1 MRYNEI
7 REERRMKDEEK
18 VRKLEKKLERA
29 LRENED
35 RWRERDERLKVM
47 EDMMKR
53 EVGRKVAEG
62 RGSKEQS
69 RSQEEE

>member
-1 MRYNEI
+1 
-7 REERRMKDEEK
+7 
-18 VRKLEKKLERA
+18 V

-35 RWRERDERLKVM
+35 RWKGRDERLKVM
-47 EDMMKR
+47 EDMTER

-69 RSQEEE
+69 RSKEEELWET